1 MELDS
6 WLDSAKI
13 RLTELADPWILYQA
27 AIVVGCAV
35 SAVLASRWLTPK
47 VEERL
52 RRITGQPKLLRLLVV
67 ITRRMTLILLAI
79 ILWVVAGVMREATW
93 PGHSSLVLVAAELAA
108 AWAAVSV
115 LSRAIR
121 NRSLAR
127 VVEISL
133 WAVAALAIVG
143 WLDDAGDL
151 LDWIGITLGERRLS
165 LLTVLQGLAVFGVIL
180 WATSLGASA
189 LEARLRSSDLLRP
202 SAQVLSVKFFKAV
215 MVVAAAGIALAAVG
229 FDPTI
234 LTVFSGAFG
243 LGLALSL
250 QKVTSNLMSGVIILM
265 DRSIKPGDVI
275 ELGGTFGWINSL
287 RARYVSV
294 ATRDGAEYLIPNET
308 FVTERVVNWSH
319 SDRRVRQE
327 IKFGV
332 TYDCDPHE
340 VRRMVVAAVAEVE
353 RVMKDPPPV
362 CHLVEFGDSSLN
374 FTLRFWI
381 DDPEQGLANVKGMA
395 MLAVWDTLKRHG
407 VAIPYPHREVILRK
421 GK

>member
-6 WLDSAKI
+6 WLDFAKT

-27 AIVVGCAV
+27 VIVVGCAV
-35 SAVLASRWLTPK
+35 AAVLASSWLTPK

-67 ITRRMTLILLAI
+67 VARRMTLLLLAA
-79 ILWVVAGVMREATW
+79 ILWSVAGVMREATW
-93 PGHSSLVLVAAELAA
+93 PGHSSLVLIAAELAA

-133 WAVAALAIVG
+133 WAIAALAIVG
-143 WLDDAGDL
+143 WLDDARDL
-151 LDWIGITLGERRLS
+151 LDWIGITIGDRRLS

-202 SAQVLSVKFFKAV
+202 GAQVLSVKFFKAAMIV
-215 MVVAAAGIALAAVG
+215 TAAGIALAAVG

-340 VRRMVVAAVAEVE
+340 VRHMVVAAVAEVE

-407 VAIPYPHREVILRK
+407 VAIPYPHREVILRQ